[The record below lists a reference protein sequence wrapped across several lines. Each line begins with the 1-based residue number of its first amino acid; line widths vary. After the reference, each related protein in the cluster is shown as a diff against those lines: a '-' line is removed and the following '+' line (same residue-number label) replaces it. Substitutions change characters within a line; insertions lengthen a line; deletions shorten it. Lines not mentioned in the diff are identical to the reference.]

1 MSRSRIALR
10 CTVTRSINTRRVS
23 PTSEKRERALEA
35 CRCATFT
42 HMILGFFTHAPF
54 FCFRFINFQ
63 LPIALAPLLQYFTF
77 HLYLIPLCTLG
88 PLEDPRSEDKEEHPL
103 RLSVDKACIGV
114 QNRLQPSKL
123 MSSNPAQQG
132 EAVNKPRMRYGGHHC
147 LSRPYIFVWLWFML
161 ANRVRDA
168 CTPDAISLSCFS
180 PLFSCEAEVSSRP
193 GDRSRSEEVEVQ
205 GRQQGGVG
213 LRS

>member
-42 HMILGFFTHAPF
+42 HMILGFLTHAPF

-123 MSSNPAQQG
+123 FSSNPAEQG
-132 EAVNKPRMRYGGHHC
+132 DSRQTQDELWRTPLSQYIVHFC
-147 LSRPYIFVWLWFML
+147 LVMVYACKWCKRCLCSRCYLLRLLL
-161 ANRVRDA
+161 A
-168 CTPDAISLSCFS
+168 SF
-180 PLFSCEAEVSSRP
+180 
-193 GDRSRSEEVEVQ
+193 
-205 GRQQGGVG
+205 
-213 LRS
+213 